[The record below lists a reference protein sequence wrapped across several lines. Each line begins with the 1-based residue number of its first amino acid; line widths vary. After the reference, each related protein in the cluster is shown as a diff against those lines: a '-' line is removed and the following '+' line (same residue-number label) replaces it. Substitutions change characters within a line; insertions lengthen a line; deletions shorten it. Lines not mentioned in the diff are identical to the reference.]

1 MCGEVGH
8 LASKCKQTK
17 KESSRPQNST
27 PPISKARG
35 QGLKAV
41 TSVEKPLDLLYPDT
55 DSEGLNSSISTIPVE
70 DKGSR
75 PRKVTVTVQGV
86 PAQGVIDSGADI
98 TIINADFFKN
108 IAAATKLRKKAFK
121 QADKVPYTYDQKPFK
136 LDGQIDLDISFD
148 GRTMCTPV
156 YIKMDAK
163 DQLLLSEGVCN
174 QLHII
179 TYHSTVTD
187 AQLDVTHQ
195 HMPAVIVPCVRV
207 KLLQTVRIPP
217 FQSKNVPVQL
227 EGTTTPNQSFLI
239 ELCELHCSHKTKTVY
254 CNYFKNFTTYLCLRM
269 VNEAKLIY

>member
-1 MCGEVGH
+1 
-8 LASKCKQTK
+8 
-17 KESSRPQNST
+17 
-27 PPISKARG
+27 
-35 QGLKAV
+35 
-41 TSVEKPLDLLYPDT
+41 
-55 DSEGLNSSISTIPVE
+55 
-70 DKGSR
+70 
-75 PRKVTVTVQGV
+75 
-86 PAQGVIDSGADI
+86 
-98 TIINADFFKN
+98 
-108 IAAATKLRKKAFK
+108 
-121 QADKVPYTYDQKPFK
+121 
-136 LDGQIDLDISFD
+136 
-148 GRTMCTPV
+148 MCTPV

-239 ELCELHCSHKTKTVY
+239 EPCELYCSHKTKTVY

-269 VNEAKLIY
+269 VNETKLIY